1 MPDDIEQSFM
11 HAIEVGR
18 ENERLVSLGK
28 AWCAHIRTDRS
39 LMGVGLLEQVSGLP
53 VTGGRFA
60 CDFARAPVGVEAMQL
75 EVSALPFYEDN
86 CVGCPNRSPGGRIP
100 NLGTWAE
107 EIIAE
112 RSRREAAD
120 VDAERAADEECRHRM
135 AERTRLGARL
145 SAASQEVIGAVNRL
159 DANPTDR
166 NAAVSLRDAARLAPD
181 SFPVD
186 VKEMLYQDARL
197 LGRAVLLE
205 VLIALDSQDNP
216 PALHS
221 LCVDA
226 AVDGWAIAEG
236 FRYLSEHGVAGDV
249 SDEFLGAVVFH
260 AAEKGL
266 PWCREPGDG
275 AALLHY
281 HSLAPEP
288 VEEKLSSLLR
298 HGDPHFRAAAGSASQ
313 SLIPERRDVG
323 ERLLPALLD
332 GLRFH
337 EDPTDLR
344 EATAEVSQAVG
355 LVLQGSTDVAGA
367 EIKRRWDG
375 ASPEYRVRL
384 LGCYDS
390 FLRSFPRGQE
400 VPVEIGSAA
409 LGLAV
414 DALSEPDGPHSHRS
428 YSEDFRS
435 RAADLLRIAARRC
448 PAASPSTERLLGLL
462 LEWIERRSGLA
473 ESQEDDLLD
482 AMAKEGTRITMGKVI
497 DDIGAAAIEVA
508 GSGPAAFLGLCSD
521 FYGGSESQPV
531 VQAEAVAMAG
541 SAAEKFPEHLND
553 ALPLIYT
560 ATLSAPLQVRF
571 SGIRAAIAATRGIP
585 SESIPPLL
593 ALAVAAGLQDQYLAV
608 VAEAVKAMQHMPAD
622 LINTRQTVSHLLVIA
637 ASYAADRLHDQLVE
651 DALSAALRLA
661 HSDEELLASV
671 AKSALQAVDMM
682 PPYGARKV
690 LQWHSALREQEGW
703 ADTAIRALR
712 PDDDLQYESLSW
724 KGDDGEGLLAELA
737 RRSLAP
743 HQIESLADTA
753 IEAGRTNH
761 ARCLYSADAL
771 AELGRPDLSA
781 EVFRAHLGEIPD
793 TIENRW
799 QRRSIG
805 LVVLR
810 FELEDAI
817 ASGDRERQSGIVEQ
831 AKSLLGEDE
840 PHDLESTSLAS
851 ALSGNTVG
859 GAMSEIARGSATAG
873 DAKILLEIE
882 ARAALIDSLHSISTG
897 DDASGDDFNVAIGDC
912 MENLGSGA
920 DGDVIWAFSEV
931 ADSLV
936 LAVRWRTAS
945 WEAEPDADRFARA
958 ARLRAEAVVEQAGDT
973 WPSALLSAARRLAG
987 LDGQNG
993 PAEIADLLSRVP
1005 LPPRMT
1011 RKPHRQAISEDPG
1024 QQAPVPSVALLVRF
1038 NSEPVMRPTVL
1049 RPGAMHQLQVEAR
1062 VSEWPD
1068 NAEMLEVEFLSV
1080 HPREFLHSS
1089 KLAFTPDQLQQ
1100 PLEIRIA
1107 GERPSTDPP
1116 LSLTALARFR
1126 SGGEP
1131 IEARLAGNTTLELTT
1146 FHPDTA
1152 TPPGQPE
1159 AARRLQEI
1167 MSELRNAYPDQSEED
1182 RRDIRLLLA
1191 GILRF
1196 AHNELDN
1203 RLGAQQDI
1211 DEAWFQSELLYFLR
1225 ADPNIGAQLEQ
1236 RVGRAG
1242 GLTDLI
1248 LGRTVVELK
1257 LEKGTPITLEAA
1269 ESRYAGQATQY
1280 ASAGDARVSL
1290 LVVLDASP
1298 KRAPS
1303 GVMGNEMKWAYPETA
1318 SGPSAPLPSLVGI
1331 AIVRSGFPR
1340 PSDFSL

>member
-1 MPDDIEQSFM
+1 
-11 HAIEVGR
+11 
-18 ENERLVSLGK
+18 
-28 AWCAHIRTDRS
+28 
-39 LMGVGLLEQVSGLP
+39 
-53 VTGGRFA
+53 
-60 CDFARAPVGVEAMQL
+60 MQL
-75 EVSALPFYEDN
+75 EVSALSFYEDN

-107 EIIAE
+107 EIIAD
-112 RSRREAAD
+112 RTRRETAEA
-120 VDAERAADEECRHRM
+120 DAERAADEERRHRM

-159 DANPTDR
+159 DADTSDR
-166 NAAVSLRDAARLAPD
+166 NAADSLRDAARLAPD
-181 SFPVD
+181 SFPRD
-186 VKEMLYQDARL
+186 VKEMLYKDAQL
-197 LGRAVLLE
+197 LRRAVLLE
-205 VLIALDSQDNP
+205 VLIALDSQDGP

-236 FRYLSEHGVAGDV
+236 FRYLSEHGVADDV

-281 HSLAPEP
+281 HSLAPEA
-288 VEEKLSSLLR
+288 VEGKLSALLR
-298 HGDPHFRAAAGSASQ
+298 HGESWFRAAAGSASQ
-313 SLIPERRDVG
+313 ALIPERPDVG
-323 ERLLPALLD
+323 ERLLPSLLD

-337 EDPTDLR
+337 EDPTDHR
-344 EATAEVSQAVG
+344 VATAEVSQAVG

-375 ASPEYRVRL
+375 ASPEFRVRL
-384 LGCYDS
+384 LGCYDRL
-390 FLRSFPRGQE
+390 LRSFSPDQE
-400 VPVEIGSAA
+400 VPVDIGSAA
-409 LGLAV
+409 FGLAV
-414 DALSEPDGPHSHRS
+414 DALSEPDDPHSHRS

-435 RAADLLRIAARRC
+435 RAAHLLRIAARRC
-448 PAASPSTERLLGLL
+448 PAASPSTERLLGLF

-473 ESQEDDLLD
+473 ESQEDALQI
-482 AMAKEGTRITMGKVI
+482 AMAKAGTRITMGKI
-497 DDIGAAAIEVA
+497 INDIGAAATEVA
-508 GSGPAAFLGLCSD
+508 SSDPSAFLGLCSD
-521 FYGGSESQPV
+521 FYSGSESQPD
-531 VQAEAVAMAG
+531 VQAETVAMAG
-541 SAAEKFPEHLND
+541 SAVEKFPEHLND

-560 ATLSAPLQVRF
+560 AMLSAPLQVRF

-593 ALAVAAGLQDQYLAV
+593 AQAAAAGLQDQYLAV
-608 VAEAVKAMQHMPAD
+608 VAEAVKAMQRMPAD
-622 LINTRQTVSHLLVIA
+622 LIDTRETVSHLLMIA
-637 ASYAADRLHDQLVE
+637 AFYAADRLQDQLVE

-661 HSDEELLASV
+661 RPDEELLASV
-671 AKSALQAVDMM
+671 AKSALQGIDMM
-682 PPYGARKV
+682 PPYSARRV
-690 LQWHSALREQEGW
+690 LQWHSALQEQEGW
-703 ADTAIRALR
+703 ADAAIRALR

-724 KGDDGEGLLAELA
+724 EGDDGEGLLAELA
-737 RRSLAP
+737 CRSLSSR
-743 HQIESLADTA
+743 QIESLANTA
-753 IEAGRTNH
+753 IEAGRTSH

-781 EVFRAHLGEIPD
+781 EVFRARLGEIPD
-793 TIENRW
+793 TIECRW
-799 QRRSIG
+799 QRRSLG

-840 PHDLESTSLAS
+840 YHDLDSPPLESAF
-851 ALSGNTVG
+851 SGNTVG

-873 DAKILLEIE
+873 DAKTLLELQ
-882 ARAALIDSLHSISTG
+882 ARAALIDSLHNISTG
-897 DDASGDDFNVAIGDC
+897 DDASGDDLNVAIGDC
-912 MENLGSGA
+912 MESHGNGA
-920 DGDVIWAFSEV
+920 DDDVIWAFSEA

-945 WEAEPDADRFARA
+945 WEAEPDAERFARA
-958 ARLRAEAVVEQAGDT
+958 ARLRAEAVIEQASGT
-973 WPSALLSAARRLAG
+973 WPPALLSAARGLAD
-987 LDGQNG
+987 LDDHNG
-993 PAEIADLLSRVP
+993 PAEIAALLSRVP

-1011 RKPHRQAISEDPG
+1011 RKPRRQAISDDSD
-1024 QQAPVPSVALLVRF
+1024 QQALVPSAALLVRF

-1062 VSEWPD
+1062 VGEWPD
-1068 NAEMLEVEFLSV
+1068 NAEVLEVEFLSV
-1080 HPREFLHSS
+1080 HPKDFLHSS
-1089 KLAFTPDQLQQ
+1089 KLTFTPDQLQQ

-1107 GERPSTDPP
+1107 GERPPTDPP

-1126 SGGEP
+1126 SDGEP
-1131 IEARLAGNTTLELTT
+1131 MNARLVGNTTLELTT
-1146 FHPDTA
+1146 FDPETA

-1159 AARRLQEI
+1159 AARRLQEM

-1182 RRDIRLLLA
+1182 RRDISLLLA

-1196 AHNELDN
+1196 AHNELDY
-1203 RLGAQQDI
+1203 RLGAQQDL
-1211 DEAWFQSELLYFLR
+1211 DEAWFQRELLYFLR
-1225 ADPNIGAQLEQ
+1225 ADPSIGARLEQ

-1257 LEKGTPITLEAA
+1257 LEKGTPITLGAA
-1269 ESRYAGQATQY
+1269 ESRFAGQATQY

-1298 KRAPS
+1298 KRAPA
-1303 GVMGNEMKWAYPETA
+1303 GVMGNEMKWVYPETA
-1318 SGPSAPLPSLVGI
+1318 SGPSPPLPSIVGTV
-1331 AIVRSGFPR
+1331 IVRAGFPR
-1340 PSDFSL
+1340 PSDFSH